1 MEKVTFRRV
10 AVFMM
15 FSLAL
20 LIGCQNNSQEEVS
33 PISPDDIRESALA
46 DSQAPIEIEGNL
58 VPRSVVNLAFAIP
71 GTVQELLVTEGDRV
85 AEGQLIA
92 KLGDRRQAEAA
103 VAAAELE
110 LLMAQQDLQAL
121 GDNHATFLAEALLM
135 LTSNRQEVKDA
146 EQLLDSL
153 TGERLE
159 IDIAAAEAQ
168 LILATDRL
176 EAAEDDFAEVED
188 EAENDPARARLV
200 LGLAEARRTNEE
212 AVRLLDDLQ
221 GEGYTFRLRQAED
234 RLQALQDQLALAEE
248 RYDEL
253 SLGPD
258 PDALALAEARVAA
271 AEAGL
276 AAAQGGLAQYEL
288 RVPMAGTVVGLA
300 VNAGEQVAAGQPIGQ
315 VADLSAWIV
324 ETLDLTEIDV
334 VSIDPAKSVL
344 VTADAL
350 PDVTM
355 TGTVLSVADV
365 PRDVRGDVTYVA
377 RVSLDT
383 IDPRLR
389 WGMTVLVEFQ

>member
-10 AVFMM
+10 AVFM

-46 DSQAPIEIEGNL
+46 DNQAPIEIEGNL

>member
-1 MEKVTFRRV
+1 MDNVTFRRV
-10 AVFMM
+10 VVFM

-20 LIGCQNNSQEEVS
+20 LIGCQNNSQDETS

-46 DSQAPIEIEGNL
+46 DSAASIEIEGNL

-71 GTVQELLVTEGDRV
+71 GTVQELLVTEGDSV

-92 KLGDRRQAEAA
+92 KLGDRQQAEAA
-103 VAAAELE
+103 VAASDLE

-121 GDNHATFLAEALLM
+121 GDDHATFLAEALLM
-135 LTSNRQEVKDA
+135 LTASRQEVKNA
-146 EQLLDSL
+146 EKLLDSL
-153 TGERLE
+153 TGESLE

-168 LILATDRL
+168 LTLATDRL
-176 EAAEDDFAEVED
+176 EAAEDDFADVED
-188 EAENDPARARLV
+188 EAENDPARARLA
-200 LGLAEARRTNEE
+200 LGLAEARRSHEE

-221 GEGYTFRLRQAED
+221 GEGYTFRLQQAED
-234 RLQALQDQLALAEE
+234 RLQAVQDQLALAEE

-258 PDALALAEARVAA
+258 PEALALAEARVAA
-271 AEAGL
+271 AEARL
-276 AAAQGGLAQYEL
+276 SAAQAGLAQYEL

-300 VNAGEQVAAGQPIGQ
+300 VNAGEQVAAGQPVGQ
-315 VADLSAWIV
+315 VADLSTWIV

-334 VSIDPAKSVL
+334 VSIDPAESVL
-344 VTADAL
+344 VTVDAL

-355 TGTVLSVADV
+355 TGTLLSVSDV

-383 IDPRLR
+383 TDPRLR